1 MGVKAAAMSALL
13 NCKLSGVS
21 MASSPDISIREG
33 STRMYELFEHLLDD
47 VLESYKILES
57 DKESQH
63 LRRAAV
69 RNVFSFIE
77 AVVHIIKHEIKSDL
91 RLNRFSYTLTK
102 NNCEVLFEEK
112 IRNEEIIPFF
122 IPIETNIK
130 KTFSLA
136 SKVWG
141 LERFNLNTNDEKY
154 RAFLIAKE
162 VRNKLTHPRTFYD
175 IQITSDDI
183 SNVSKAY
190 IWVKSEF
197 LRLIKMKV
205 HIIATGLPP
214 ELYAHIMGD
223 ENT

>member
-1 MGVKAAAMSALL
+1 
-13 NCKLSGVS
+13 
-21 MASSPDISIREG
+21 MASSPDILLGEG
-33 STRMYELFEHLLDD
+33 STRMHKLFEHLLDD

-57 DKESQH
+57 DKKSQH

-77 AVVHIIKHEIKSDL
+77 AVVHIIKYEIKSDL
-91 RLNRFSYTLTK
+91 RLNRFSYSLTK
-102 NNCEVLFEEK
+102 KNSEVLFEEK
-112 IRNEEIIPFF
+112 IRNEETIPFF
-122 IPIETNIK
+122 IPIDENIK

-141 LERFNLNTNDEKY
+141 LEGFNLNTNDEKY
-154 RAFLIAKE
+154 SAFLIAKE
-162 VRNKLTHPRTFYD
+162 ARNKLTHPRTFYD

-205 HIIATGLPP
+205 HSITIDLPP
-214 ELYAHIMGD
+214 EVYDHIMGD